1 MPPLL
6 GVLVASLLIAATSFA
21 VHWLHARVFPRDD
34 EGTPTALVLF
44 AFIVMYVILLSAVA
58 YRRVNPPFAIL
69 TLMLFATSLAYLP
82 EFVISE
88 VNYLTIDRSEGMTH
102 IYLLDIALLTLVGL
116 APAAIA
122 LLRRSSH
129 GGRATSVQL
138 MLPIAWICIC
148 LIMIY
153 YVIQNRHLVTTCSS
167 LCRILLWMI
176 AAGWLVMVNCDPFKH
191 RFPYMEATTQ
201 AASSVR
207 SSSAMSSGPSIL
219 HMGKKRRNLM
229 ATRFGTG
236 RARHTCTL
244 TARADC

>member
-1 MPPLL
+1 MGSAGSPCALGALRVWLAELMPLLL
-6 GVLVASLLIAATSFA
+6 GVLVASLLITATSFA

-153 YVIQNRHLVTTCSS
+153 YVIQNRHLVTTCS
-167 LCRILLWMI
+167 
-176 AAGWLVMVNCDPFKH
+176 
-191 RFPYMEATTQ
+191 
-201 AASSVR
+201 
-207 SSSAMSSGPSIL
+207 
-219 HMGKKRRNLM
+219 
-229 ATRFGTG
+229 TRFAGFCSG
-236 RARHTCTL
+236 
-244 TARADC
+244 